1 MPVCMGDFWNSFVL
15 RHLFAF
21 SLRTQ
26 SIIPNGQKLFLR
38 AVKPSICSKVSAKIR
53 FSNPIFVCGC
63 LCRPHV
69 KIKFEKKVKFPKIKT
84 LARCGLPLPP
94 QNLCGGWPYRYR
106 RHPSPPSL
114 GGGGPSLA
122 HLWRGRRTCRLPLP
136 LEPAAAC
143 CHPLLPSRPSLPLEP
158 TAACWLVRERRGG
171 DN

>member
-38 AVKPSICSKVSAKIR
+38 AVKPSFCLKVSAKIR

-94 QNLCGGWPYRYR
+94 QNQNPAATAVTPRHLHWAGEGRPLRIYGGDGAPTARLSHLSQPPLAATRCCLVAR
-106 RHPSPPSL
+106 RCHSSQ
-114 GGGGPSLA
+114 
-122 HLWRGRRTCRLPLP
+122 PLP
-136 LEPAAAC
+136 
-143 CHPLLPSRPSLPLEP
+143 
-158 TAACWLVRERRGG
+158 TG
-171 DN
+171 